1 MAKFVLPHA
10 EGKAAQ
16 TYLKIAIGIKFI
28 TVKQLLLKHF
38 SSPRGAANIAAM
50 SSKCHFFA

>member
-16 TYLKIAIGIKFI
+16 IYLKIAIGIRFI
-28 TVKQLLLKHF
+28 RVTIFTQTL
-38 SSPRGAANIAAM
+38 
-50 SSKCHFFA
+50 